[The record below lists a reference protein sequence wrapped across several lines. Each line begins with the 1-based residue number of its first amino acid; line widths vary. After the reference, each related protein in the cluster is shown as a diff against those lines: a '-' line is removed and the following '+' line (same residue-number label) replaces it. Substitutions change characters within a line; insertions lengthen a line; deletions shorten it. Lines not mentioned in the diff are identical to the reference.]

1 MVYDIDLHEFRKV
14 IEDAFSDVGI
24 TKQKDMAKYLGYSEA
39 VFSTIMNGKYK
50 ITDSVLW
57 KIQTK
62 LGINILD
69 KYNKYKEENLKK
81 SESNSDMMIL
91 PMSAWEVIQ
100 AQAKSLEIKDRQ
112 MDELIQVIKVQQ
124 KDTKKTA
131 IKDTASCADVG

>member
-1 MVYDIDLHEFRKV
+1 
-14 IEDAFSDVGI
+14 
-24 TKQKDMAKYLGYSEA
+24 
-39 VFSTIMNGKYK
+39 
-50 ITDSVLW
+50 
-57 KIQTK
+57 
-62 LGINILD
+62 
-69 KYNKYKEENLKK
+69 
-81 SESNSDMMIL
+81 MMIL